1 MSSRAATGSD
11 STVAARAAA
20 FASLGAAVIHFAA
33 TPAHWRDWMPSGL
46 FFATIAVFQ
55 LLWAILA
62 WTRPPVLLLAAGMV
76 VNGAAAALWVWA
88 HTVGAPLGPNA
99 GETEA
104 VAAAGICVLLL
115 ECYVVMGAAWAWYR
129 RDQPAS
135 VSGFAS
141 AAVLLGANTV
151 VVIAVAAGVFS
162 GLQGHNHHHSP
173 IEAEGE
179 PAVVHKEHGDA
190 HGARVVP
197 AVPLDVRT
205 AKTPAPASPAPM
217 PTADHDDHDDHG
229 GHHHGE

>member
-20 FASLGAAVIHFAA
+20 IASLGAAVIHFVV

-46 FFATIAVFQ
+46 FFATVAVFQ
-55 LLWAILA
+55 VLWAILV

-76 VNGAAAALWVWA
+76 VNATTAALWVWA
-88 HTVGAPLGPNA
+88 HTAGAPLGPNA

-129 RDQPAS
+129 RDQPES
-135 VSGFAS
+135 VSSFAS

-151 VVIAVAAGVFS
+151 VVAAVAAGVFS
-162 GLQGHNHHHSP
+162 GLQGHDHHHSP

-197 AVPLDVRT
+197 AVPLDAR
-205 AKTPAPASPAPM
+205 ASKPAAPASPAPS
-217 PTADHDDHDDHG
+217 PAAVDHDDHG
-229 GHHHGE
+229 ADHHGE

>member
-11 STVAARAAA
+11 SKVAARAAA
-20 FASLGAAVIHFAA
+20 LASLGAAVIHFAA

-55 LLWAILA
+55 LLWAILV

-76 VNGAAAALWVWA
+76 VNATTAALWVWA
-88 HTVGAPLGPNA
+88 HTAGAPLGPNA
-99 GETEA
+99 GATEA
-104 VAAAGICVLLL
+104 VSAAGICVLLL

-129 RDQPAS
+129 RDQPES
-135 VSGFAS
+135 VSSFAS

-151 VVIAVAAGVFS
+151 VVAAVAAGVFS
-162 GLQGHNHHHSP
+162 GLQGHDHHHSP

-190 HGARVVP
+190 HGARGVP

-217 PTADHDDHDDHG
+217 PAADHDDHSGD
-229 GHHHGE
+229 HHGE

>member
-20 FASLGAAVIHFAA
+20 IASLGAAVIHFAV
-33 TPAHWRDWMPSGL
+33 TPAHWGDWMPSGL
-46 FFATIAVFQ
+46 FFATVAVFQ

-62 WTRPPVLLLAAGMV
+62 WTRPPVLVLAAGMV
-76 VNGAAAALWVWA
+76 VNATTAALWVWA
-88 HTVGAPLGPNA
+88 HTAGAPFGPNA

-129 RDQPAS
+129 RDQPES
-135 VSGFAS
+135 VSSFAS

-151 VVIAVAAGVFS
+151 VVAAVAAGVFS
-162 GLQGHNHHHSP
+162 GLQGHDHHHSP
-173 IEAEGE
+173 IEADGA

-190 HGARVVP
+190 HGAHAVP
-197 AVPLDVRT
+197 AVPLDART
-205 AKTPAPASPAPM
+205 AKAPAPASPAP
-217 PTADHDDHDDHG
+217 PPAAGDHDDHG
-229 GHHHGE
+229 RDHHGP

>member
-11 STVAARAAA
+11 SKVAARAAA
-20 FASLGAAVIHFAA
+20 LASLGAALIHFAA

-55 LLWAILA
+55 LLWAILV

-76 VNGAAAALWVWA
+76 VNATTAALWVWA
-88 HTVGAPLGPNA
+88 HTAGAPLGPNA
-99 GETEA
+99 GATEA
-104 VAAAGICVLLL
+104 VSAAGICVLLL

-129 RDQPAS
+129 RDQPES
-135 VSGFAS
+135 VSSFAS

-151 VVIAVAAGVFS
+151 VVAAVAAGVFS
-162 GLQGHNHHHSP
+162 GLQGHDHHHSP

-190 HGARVVP
+190 HGAHAVPAAVVP
-197 AVPLDVRT
+197 ARA
-205 AKTPAPASPAPM
+205 AKPAAPASPVPPPAP
-217 PTADHDDHDDHG
+217 AGHDDG
-229 GHHHGE
+229 AHHHGE

>member
-20 FASLGAAVIHFAA
+20 FASLGAAVIHFAV

-46 FFATIAVFQ
+46 FFATVAVFQ

-76 VNGAAAALWVWA
+76 VNATSAALWVWA
-88 HTVGAPLGPNA
+88 HTAGAPLGPNA

-129 RDQPAS
+129 RDQPES
-135 VSGFAS
+135 VSSFAS

-151 VVIAVAAGVFS
+151 VVVAVTAGVFS
-162 GLQGHNHHHSP
+162 GLQGHGHHHSP
-173 IEAEGE
+173 LEAEGV
-179 PAVVHKEHGDA
+179 PAVVHKEHGA
-190 HGARVVP
+190 QLVP
-197 AVPLDVRT
+197 AAPVASRA
-205 AKTPAPASPAPM
+205 AKPAAPASPAPR
-217 PTADHDDHDDHG
+217 PAVADHDGDG
-229 GHHHGE
+229 GHQHDE